1 MPFKTF
7 DEDKI
12 ISEINITPLTDIAL
26 VLLIIFMVT
35 TPLIMQVGIKVN
47 LPKSS
52 ISEVIEPERI
62 IITVSK
68 DNKIYINDNEISLE
82 SLSDSIKSFSQ
93 NKSDRIVI
101 INADKDV
108 SHGYVVEI
116 LDIVKKAGTS
126 NLAIATLKK

>member
-1 MPFKTF
+1 MPLKTF

-12 ISEINITPLTDIAL
+12 ISEINITPLTDVAL

-52 ISEVIEPERI
+52 ISEVIEHERI

-68 DNKIYINDNEISLE
+68 NNKIYINDSEISFE
-82 SLSDSIKSFSQ
+82 NLSDSVKS
-93 NKSDRIVI
+93 KSDKIVI

-108 SHGYVVEI
+108 SHGFVVEI
-116 LDIVKKAGTS
+116 LDVVKKSGAK

>member
-1 MPFKTF
+1 MSFKTF

-12 ISEINITPLTDIAL
+12 ISEINITPLTDITL

-52 ISEVIEPERI
+52 IYEVIEPERI

-68 DNKIYINDNEISLE
+68 ENKIYINDNEISFE

-93 NKSDRIVI
+93 NKEDKIVI
-101 INADKDV
+101 INADRDV
-108 SHGYVVEI
+108 SHGFVVEI
-116 LDIVKKAGTS
+116 LDVVKKSGAS

>member
-68 DNKIYINDNEISLE
+68 DNKIYINDNEISFE
-82 SLSDSIKSFSQ
+82 SLSDSVKS
-93 NKSDRIVI
+93 KSDKIVI

-108 SHGYVVEI
+108 SHGFVVEI
-116 LDIVKKAGTS
+116 LDVVKKSGAK

>member
-1 MPFKTF
+1 MPLKTF

-12 ISEINITPLTDIAL
+12 ISEINITPLTDVTL

-68 DNKIYINDNEISLE
+68 NNKIYINNSEISFE
-82 SLSDSIKSFSQ
+82 SLSDSVKS
-93 NKSDRIVI
+93 KSDKIVI

-108 SHGYVVEI
+108 SHGFVVEI
-116 LDIVKKAGTS
+116 LDVVKKSGAK